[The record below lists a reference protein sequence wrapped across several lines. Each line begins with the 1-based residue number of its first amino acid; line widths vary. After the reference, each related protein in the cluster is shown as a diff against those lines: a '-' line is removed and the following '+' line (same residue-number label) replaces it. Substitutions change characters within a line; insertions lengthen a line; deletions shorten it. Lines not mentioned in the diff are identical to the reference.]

1 MNAPE
6 RSDDKV
12 VHVYDDIE
20 ESDNQLPNWWL
31 FILFATI
38 AFSFGYWFVFHTTKK
53 LPNPP
58 EVYAADVDALKK
70 ARAAANPM
78 SDEALSE
85 LAKDPAMVAAG
96 KEVFASSCASCHG
109 QQGQGLVGPNLTDK
123 FWIHGKTPTLLA
135 KAVDQGFPDKGMPP
149 WGPVLG
155 PDKVRKVTAYLLS
168 IQNTNV
174 AGKEPQGEPM
184 D

>member
-1 MNAPE
+1 MSTPDN
-6 RSDDKV
+6 SSDKV
-12 VHVYDDIE
+12 VHVYDDIRE
-20 ESDNQLPNWWL
+20 EDNQLPNWWL

-38 AFSFGYWFVFHTTKK
+38 VFGFGYWFVYHTIKK
-53 LPNPP
+53 APNPP

-78 SDEALSE
+78 SDDALAE

-96 KEVFASSCASCHG
+96 REVFVSTCASCHA
-109 QQGQGLVGPNLTDK
+109 QEAQGLVGPNLTDK
-123 FWIHGKTPTLLA
+123 FWIHGDKPTDLA
-135 KAVDQGFPDKGMPP
+135 KAVDVGFPDKGMPP

-155 PDKVRKVTAYLLS
+155 PDKVRKVTAYVLS
-168 IQNTNV
+168 IRNTNV
-174 AGKEPQGEPM
+174 AGKEPQGEPI